1 MEEASQGGQSVHG
14 TPDAAFAGQSSNDR
28 SQEILPHGQPD
39 EPLNGPSSD
48 VMQRFWE
55 VVKRLPGYIR
65 LATRIAKDPD
75 VPKQA
80 KAVLAVGGGYAV
92 SPIDLVPG
100 VIPVA
105 GQLDD
110 LYVLLT
116 AIQQSLKMMPAE
128 VAERHLAASNLRR
141 EDVEADLQ
149 AVRDVVRMAV
159 TKSIKIGGKAL
170 ERVSRAAFGFAREQ
184 LKRRN
189 AGRAEKPL

>member
-1 MEEASQGGQSVHG
+1 MDESSQGRQPVQG
-14 TPDAAFAGQSSNDR
+14 TPDVNIPGQPPIDR
-28 SQEILPHGQPD
+28 SPGTLRQEQPD
-39 EPLNGPSSD
+39 EPIDNTSSD
-48 VMQRFWE
+48 AMRRFWE
-55 VVKRLPGYIR
+55 AVKRLPAYIK
-65 LATRIAKDPD
+65 LVARIARDPD

-110 LYVLLT
+110 MYVLLT
-116 AIQQSLKMMPAE
+116 AIQKSLKMMPAE
-128 VAERHLAASNLRR
+128 IADRNLALAHVSRQ
-141 EDVEADLQ
+141 EIDADLQ

-159 TKSIKIGGKAL
+159 KKSVKVGGKAL

>member
-1 MEEASQGGQSVHG
+1 MDEASQGRRPEQG
-14 TPDAAFAGQSSNDR
+14 TPDVNAPGQSPNDR
-28 SQEILPHGQPD
+28 LRGILPLHQPD
-39 EPLNGPSSD
+39 EPIDDTSSD
-48 VMQRFWE
+48 ALKRFWE
-55 VVKRLPGYIR
+55 AVKRLPAYIK
-65 LATRIAKDPD
+65 LVARIARDPD

-110 LYVLLT
+110 MYVLLT
-116 AIQQSLKMMPAE
+116 AIQKSLKMMPAE
-128 VAERHLAASNLRR
+128 IADRNLALAHVSR
-141 EDVEADLQ
+141 EEIDADLQ

-159 TKSIKIGGKAL
+159 KKSVKVGGKAL
-170 ERVSRAAFGFAREQ
+170 ERVSRSAFGFASEQ

-189 AGRAEKPL
+189 AWRAEKPL